1 MAIFYFMMI
10 RPQQKRQKDIQKA
23 REVLEAA
30 LEESWGGRLLDWA
43 PALEESAT
51 AVVRDGARRNE
62 KEA

>member
-1 MAIFYFMMI
+1 MHLQADDRLY
-10 RPQQKRQKDIQKA
+10 RVGA
-23 REVLEAA
+23 VLEAA
-30 LEESWGGRLLDWA
+30 LEESRGGRLLDRA